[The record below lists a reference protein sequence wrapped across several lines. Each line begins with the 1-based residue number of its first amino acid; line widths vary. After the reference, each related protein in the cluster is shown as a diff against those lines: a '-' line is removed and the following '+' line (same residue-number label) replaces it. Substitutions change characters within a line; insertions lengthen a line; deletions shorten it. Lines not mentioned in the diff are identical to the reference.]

1 MFFFYLERLFIQ
13 NKELNGLFE
22 KESVQEKPSFIKKK
36 RLTSKVLVH
45 GLLINKTT
53 YMRNGK
59 QLV

>member
-1 MFFFYLERLFIQ
+1 MDSLKKKVCRKSQVLY
-13 NKELNGLFE
+13 
-22 KESVQEKPSFIKKK
+22 KKK

>member
-1 MFFFYLERLFIQ
+1 MDSL
-13 NKELNGLFE
+13 K
-22 KESVQEKPSFIKKK
+22 KKVQEKPSFINKM
-36 RLTSKVLVH
+36 LTSKVLVH